1 MDLMRTLALGALIA
15 CAPFSA
21 MAEDAIKLAVVDFKI
36 PTALTTTPGDPEAG
50 RKVVVNRRLGNCLSC
65 HEISALK
72 KELFHGE
79 IGPSLDGVATRW
91 DKAQLRL
98 ILSNSK
104 MVFPDTMMPAFYRND
119 GLSRVRSEFAGK
131 TILTAQQ
138 VEDVVAYLET
148 MK

>member
-1 MDLMRTLALGALIA
+1 MDLMRTLALGAVIA
-15 CAPFSA
+15 CAPVSA
-21 MAEDAIKLAVVDFKI
+21 MAEDPIKLAVVDFKI
-36 PTALTTTPGDPEAG
+36 PKALTTTPGNPDEG
-50 RKVVVNRRLGNCLSC
+50 RKVVLNRRLGNCLSC
-65 HEISALK
+65 HQISALK

-91 DKAQLRL
+91 DEAQLRL
-98 ILSNSK
+98 ILSNAK

-119 GLSRVRSEFAGK
+119 GLHRVRPEFVGK